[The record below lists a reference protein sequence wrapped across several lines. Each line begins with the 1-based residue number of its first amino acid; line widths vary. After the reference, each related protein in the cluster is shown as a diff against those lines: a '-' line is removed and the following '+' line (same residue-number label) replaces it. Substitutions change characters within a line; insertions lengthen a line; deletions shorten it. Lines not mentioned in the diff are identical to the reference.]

1 MVNSGSNLLWYRQPA
16 CSWNEALPL
25 GNGRLGAM
33 VYGGVESERICLN
46 EDTLWSGSPNFYEN
60 EGAYDAYCRARE
72 LVKDRKYAEAQKEI
86 EHNFTGLWSQAYMP
100 LGDML
105 ISSYHLSLC
114 KEYKRTL
121 DLSTGVHRV
130 EYSCGA
136 DCYTREMF
144 VSAVDQVVAL
154 RIRGSRA
161 GSVNLHIA
169 FAPGMNAQTAI
180 TDKNI
185 TLAGNCPIIK
195 WVYGL
200 PYKGNGITTY
210 GDTDE
215 TKGIA
220 YLAESRILTV
230 GGRTVQEGGGIRV
243 ADADEVTVYV
253 NCRTSFNGWNR
264 HPVMEGKAYVEPCQK
279 ELDAAIATGFEALME
294 RHIKDHAELYDRVQL
309 ELGGGD
315 EKLLPTDE
323 RLYALENGGEDLA
336 LYALYFNFARYLT
349 IAGSRPGTQPMNL
362 QGIWN
367 TSATPPWNS
376 NYTININTEMNYW
389 PTLAVNLPECYEPM
403 IRLVSEVAES
413 GARTAKEY
421 YRAPGFVAHHN
432 TDLWRMTTPVG
443 ARFPDSAVYAFWN
456 MSPGWMIRSLWDY
469 YEYTQDEVY
478 LREKAWP
485 LIVECVS
492 FYKALLTQ
500 DEQGKYILS
509 PSTSPENYYM
519 WNGRIQ
525 AVAKTTA
532 MTQGILMDV
541 FEICIAA
548 TQKLEIASE
557 FTQEAARILPMI
569 AGYDIGSEGELM
581 EWNENFVEQ
590 DVLHRHLSHMYG
602 LHPGRSISL
611 EETPEWAEACRVAL
625 TRRGDESTG
634 WAMGWRVCMWTRLG
648 DGAHAM
654 KLLRRQL
661 ETVEAHNPKKESR
674 SGEINIHSG
683 GTYINLFDAH
693 PPFQIDGNFGV
704 CAGIAEML
712 VQITSDGQLKLLPAL
727 PPQWQNGYVCG
738 LRVQGGY
745 TVELTWKMGE
755 LTQAFVKADNAGIL
769 RMADGRTFAH
779 SAGDLIELM

>member
-1 MVNSGSNLLWYRQPA
+1 MLNNGTNLLWYRQPA

-33 VYGGVESERICLN
+33 VFGGVEAERICLN
-46 EDTLWSGSPNFYEN
+46 EDTLWSGKPNFYEN

-72 LVKDRKYAEAQKEI
+72 LVKERKYAEAQEDI
-86 EHNFTGLWSQAYMP
+86 EQHFTGLWSQAYMP
-100 LGDML
+100 LGDLL
-105 ISSYHLSLC
+105 ISSYHLGMCS
-114 KEYKRTL
+114 EYQRSL
-121 DLSTGVHRV
+121 DLSTGVHRM
-130 EYSCGA
+130 EYRCGG
-136 DCYTREMF
+136 DSYTREMF
-144 VSAVDQVVAL
+144 VSAPDQVVAL

-169 FAPGMNAQTAI
+169 LAPGMNAETAI
-180 TDKNI
+180 KDTNI
-185 TLAGNCPIIK
+185 KLTGNCPIIK

-200 PYKGNGITTY
+200 PYKGNGITIY

-220 YLAESRILTV
+220 YLAEARILTV
-230 GGRTVQEGGGIRV
+230 NGRTVQEGGGVRV
-243 ADADEVTVYV
+243 SDADEVVLYV

-264 HPVMEGKAYVEPCQK
+264 HPVLEGKPYIEPCQK
-279 ELDAAIATGFEALME
+279 ELDEAVAFGFDKLME
-294 RHIKDHAELYDRVQL
+294 RHIQDHGSLYDRVKL

-315 EKLLPTDE
+315 EKLHPTDE
-323 RLYALENGGEDLA
+323 RLYNLENGGEDLA

-349 IAGSRPGTQPMNL
+349 IAASRKGTQPTNL

-413 GARTAKEY
+413 GTRTAKEY
-421 YRAPGFVAHHN
+421 YHAPGFVSHHN

-443 ARFPDSAVYAFWN
+443 ARFPGSSVYAFWN
-456 MSPGWMIRSLWDY
+456 MSSGWMIRALWDY
-469 YEYTQDEVY
+469 YEYTLDETY

-485 LIVECVS
+485 IIVESVR
-492 FYKALLTQ
+492 FYKELLTVNK
-500 DEQGKYILS
+500 DGKYILS

-519 WNGRIQ
+519 WNGEMK
-525 AVAKTTA
+525 AVSKTAA

-541 FEICIAA
+541 FGICVSAA
-548 TQKLEIASE
+548 EKLGIDNEL
-557 FTQEAARILPMI
+557 TREAAKILPLI

-590 DVLHRHLSHMYG
+590 DVFHRHLSHMYG
-602 LHPGRSISL
+602 LHPGRSISV
-611 EETPEWAEACRVAL
+611 ENTPEWAEACRVAL

-661 ETVEAHNPKKESR
+661 ETVEGHNPKKESR
-674 SGEINIHSG
+674 SGEINIRSG

-712 VQITSDGQLKLLPAL
+712 VQVSPDGSLKLLPAL
-727 PPQWQNGYVCG
+727 PPQWQSGAVNG
-738 LRVQGGY
+738 LRAQGGY
-745 TVELTWKMGE
+745 TINLKWDAGKLIE
-755 LTQAFVKADNAGIL
+755 AHAKADHKGVL
-769 RMADGRTFAH
+769 RMSDGRTFTH
-779 SAGDLIELM
+779 QSDEQINLL